1 MQSTGLW
8 LYILIILGFQL
19 AESDKN
25 YSNAVR
31 SFRYKQ
37 LQAQQLLS
45 RAGIRFKIVK
55 IPSNTVSISPAILS
69 RQVQVKR
76 SRHHDKKG
84 SEWLLLN
91 SQFKKPPEYES
102 HRNYNLNYN
111 RAIYK
116 PRYFH
121 GGLFAPRLPFL
132 SYQQRHGIQQ
142 NLSKGHSSCSHPYT
156 AYLGQIQC
164 GRGQGWSRSAKRD
177 ASPSSR
183 TKNLRPDFRP
193 RASSQVLVPR
203 QLQHRRAK
211 RQDAAL
217 SVQKRGPGCMRRCLE
232 ARILHPA
239 QCHSLC

>member
-111 RAIYK
+111 R
-116 PRYFH
+116 
-121 GGLFAPRLPFL
+121 LPKEPFT
-132 SYQQRHGIQQ
+132 
-142 NLSKGHSSCSHPYT
+142 NLDISME
-156 AYLGQIQC
+156 AYSPQD
-164 GRGQGWSRSAKRD
+164 SRSSHTNRD
-177 ASPSSR
+177 TGSNRIFLKDTPHAPTR
-183 TKNLRPDFRP
+183 TP
-193 RASSQVLVPR
+193 
-203 QLQHRRAK
+203 
-211 RQDAAL
+211 
-217 SVQKRGPGCMRRCLE
+217 
-232 ARILHPA
+232 RILARFSVGAARGGAGQPSETPPRPQEPRIFGRTSDPEHPPRSSYPVNYNTGE
-239 QCHSLC
+239 QRDKMQLSQSKKEVQVV